1 MNSQSAQFWRRHLE
15 QKVTSCSSP
24 IQLMEVCGTHTHAV
38 ARYNLRELLPG
49 NVTLVSGPGCPVCV
63 SGALFIEKI
72 RLLLRQNVTVALF
85 GDLLRIPG
93 SAGTLRGEKNL
104 HIVYSPADALDFALE
119 NPQQQVV
126 FAAVGFA
133 PTLGAAA
140 ALMADVETKEVRN
153 FSILSDFKEIM
164 PVLHTLCA
172 QSRLSGFLLPGHVAS
187 ITGVQHFAGL
197 PVPGVVAGFEPE
209 NILHALS
216 LLLEAIVSG
225 KNDFLA
231 NDYPEAVR
239 DNGNQAALQLIDRFF
254 DFGSGFWRGLGEI
267 PRSRR
272 TLKGEFAYFDA
283 EKRFDLTGAVCT
295 ENPLCRCGEVLTG
308 KIPPEKCPLF
318 GKVCTPETPEGACMA
333 SPEGSC
339 AAVFQ
344 WKGGAL

>member
-15 QKVTSCSSP
+15 KTVGSCIFP

-93 SAGTLRGEKNL
+93 STGTLRGEKNL
-104 HIVYSPADALDFALE
+104 HIVYSPADALEFALE
-119 NPQQQVV
+119 NPERQVV

-133 PTLGAAA
+133 PTLGAVAG
-140 ALMADVETKEVRN
+140 LMADAEAKAPEN
-153 FSILSDFKEIM
+153 FTILSDFKEIM

-172 QSRLSGFLLPGHVAS
+172 QSQLSGFLLPGHVAS

-209 NILHALS
+209 NILHAVA

-225 KNDFLA
+225 KNDLLA

-239 DNGNQAALQLIDRFF
+239 DNGNQAALQLIGRFF
-254 DFGSGFWRGLGEI
+254 DFAPGFWRGLGEI

-272 TLKGEFAYFDA
+272 TLKAEFAYFDA
-283 EKRFDLTGAVCT
+283 EKRFDLKDAVCT

-308 KIPPEKCPLF
+308 KISPETCPLF
-318 GKVCTPETPEGACMA
+318 ESVCTPETPEGACMA

-344 WKGGAL
+344 WKGGGL